1 MQLGGTLKQY
11 RGELRSTIV
20 SSVLNSTLP
29 PPLPLH
35 PRDIYTV
42 TSGDLPAFL
51 VWTVV

>member
-11 RGELRSTIV
+11 RGELLSTIV
-20 SSVLNSTLP
+20 SSILNSTP
-29 PPLPLH
+29 FPLH